1 LSSDSEGLP
10 LSLLEA
16 WSAGLPVVVSA
27 VGGLIG
33 AVAPD
38 RDGLLFPR
46 GDVGGMAAALGRLA
60 TDPDLRKRLGD
71 AGRAKVRADYS
82 LERMAQDYE
91 GIYRAVIGERR

>member
-1 LSSDSEGLP
+1 
-10 LSLLEA
+10 
-16 WSAGLPVVVSA
+16 
-27 VGGLIG
+27 
-33 AVAPD
+33 
-38 RDGLLFPR
+38 
-46 GDVGGMAAALGRLA
+46 MAAALGRLA